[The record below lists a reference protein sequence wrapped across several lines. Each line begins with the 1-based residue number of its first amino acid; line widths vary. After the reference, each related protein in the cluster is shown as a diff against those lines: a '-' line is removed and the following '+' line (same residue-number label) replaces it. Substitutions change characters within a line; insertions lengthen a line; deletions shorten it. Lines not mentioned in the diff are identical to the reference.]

1 MLPPPAM
8 AKRWIE
14 QPGIRKALARC
25 IRLYLVFA
33 LRTTRWRLE
42 GASHVAPYLA
52 GAPVVAA
59 FWHEFLPLMS
69 ALRWRSIAPMAVLIS
84 RHRDGQIIADV
95 LRGLGTD
102 VVHGSTSRGGAVGLR
117 RLLARLAAGSQVVIT
132 PDGPRGPRREAA
144 PGAARLA
151 ALSGVP
157 VLPCAAAV
165 RWRIPLKT
173 WDHMT
178 LPLPFGRGVIVCGP
192 VLHVA
197 RADDPEAALA
207 AIAAALNATAETA
220 ERWIAG

>member
-14 QPGIRKALARC
+14 RPGIQKAVARL

-33 LRTTRWRLE
+33 LRTTRWRLV
-42 GASHVAPYLA
+42 GAAEVAPYLA

-59 FWHEFLPLMS
+59 FWHEFLPLMP

-84 RHRDGQIIADV
+84 RHRDGRIIADV

-102 VVHGSTSRGGAVGLR
+102 VVHGSTSRGGAAGLR
-117 RLLARLAAGSQVVIT
+117 RMLDRLAAGSQVVIT
-132 PDGPRGPRREAA
+132 PDGPRGPRRVAA
-144 PGAARLA
+144 PGVAQIA
-151 ALSGVP
+151 ALSGAP

-165 RWRIPLKT
+165 RWRIALPT
-173 WDHMT
+173 WDGMT

-192 VLHVA
+192 VVRVA
-197 RADDPEAALA
+197 RDA
-207 AIAAALNATAETA
+207 AETA
-220 ERWIAG
+220 LPTIAVALDAVADEAARCIAR